1 MDATWITARRDYVTA
16 LRAAGRSTGTIRLH
30 RHYLD
35 LLERTVRDPYH
46 ATADQL
52 VRVLAHD
59 QWSPET
65 RKSCR
70 SVLASFYRWAHGSGR
85 MDRDPA
91 AHLPTVRV
99 PAGKARPTPELVFR
113 RALSYADRRG
123 GLMLRAAALC
133 GLRACEV
140 ATIHTGALE
149 GDMLRVTG
157 KGGRVRLVP
166 VLDDVLREAI
176 TRADPWLF
184 PGRIDGHLSPAYV
197 SRLLGELLPDGWT
210 GHTLRHRYGT
220 RAYAGTRD
228 LLAVGELLG
237 HARPET
243 TRRYVELPGDAVRAA
258 ALAAAA

>member
-1 MDATWITARRDYVTA
+1 MSTWTDAERHYVIA
-16 LRAAGRSTGTIRLH
+16 LRAAGRGAGTIRLH

-35 LLERTVRDPYH
+35 QARRVIRCPWRARPDDLLE
-46 ATADQL
+46 
-52 VRVLAHD
+52 VLARPG
-59 QWSPET
+59 WSAET

-85 MDRDPA
+85 MDHNPA
-91 AHLPTVRV
+91 ADLPTVRV
-99 PAGKARPTPELVFR
+99 PAGRARPTPEAVYL
-113 RALSYADRRG
+113 RAVGLAGPRER
-123 GLMLRAAALC
+123 LMLKLAALC
-133 GLRACEV
+133 GLRACEIAQV
-140 ATIHTGALE
+140 HRRHLE
-149 GDMLRVTG
+149 DDMLRVVG

-166 VLDDVLREAI
+166 VLDAELLAAI
-176 TRADPWLF
+176 RWAEGWLF
-184 PGRIDGHLSPAYV
+184 PGRIEGHLSPGTV
-197 SRLLGELLPDGWT
+197 SRLLGEALPEGWT

-243 TRRYVELPGDAVRAA
+243 TRRYVQLPDDAVRAA

>member
-1 MDATWITARRDYVTA
+1 MTETWNTAEREYVTA

-35 LLERTVRDPYH
+35 QIRREVRAPFG
-46 ATADQL
+46 ATHDQL
-52 VRVLAHD
+52 IRVLAREG
-59 QWSPET
+59 WSAET

-70 SVLASFYRWAHGSGR
+70 SVIASFYRWAHGSGR
-85 MDRDPA
+85 VARDPA
-91 AHLPTVRV
+91 AGLPTVRV
-99 PAGKARPTPELVFR
+99 PAGKARPTPDLVYR
-113 RALSYADRRG
+113 RALRYADPRG
-123 GLMLRAAALC
+123 RLLLMCAALC

-140 ATIHTGALE
+140 ATVHTRALE
-149 GDMLRVTG
+149 GDMLRVVG
-157 KGGRVRLVP
+157 KGGRTRLVP
-166 VLDDVLREAI
+166 VLDSELHEAI
-176 TRADPWLF
+176 VRAEGWLF
-184 PGRIDGHLSPAYV
+184 PGQIDGHLSPGHV

-258 ALAAAA
+258 ARAAA